1 MQRLEQFGIVYEPPW
16 EGESLY
22 QRLNALQEGNLQ
34 VAWIYETPDTSTFRY
49 RVYNMVE
56 CLKSRIPD
64 DVSASWFRVAEI
76 PRILPKLKHI
86 NTIVLARVRY
96 NSEVARLISA
106 ARSLGT
112 RVLFDCDDLVF
123 ETGAV
128 HDILDALDQD
138 SHLEEAWNLW
148 FAYIGRLEAVARQCH
163 GGITTNTFLAERL
176 AKIVDGPIHVV
187 PNFLNRQQAE
197 LSQRLLEQKRAQGF
211 NREESPSVGYF
222 SGTPTHNHDWA
233 VVAPAL
239 ESIMLE
245 DPRIKLR
252 VVGFSDF
259 LNSFHKVERSRIEV
273 LPLQDWLSLQ
283 ILISEVD
290 INLAPLRFGEFA
302 NCKSELKYFEAAA
315 VGTYTLATDT
325 FPFCQAIHQCGHAGT
340 VRADQWRQSLHQAL
354 EFVRSGAPHAAS
366 AEEGAANAFKNYGW
380 NVHSDTILSAC
391 QLA

>member
-1 MQRLEQFGIVYEPPW
+1 MQRLEQFGIVSEPPW
-16 EGESLY
+16 QGESLN
-22 QRLNALQEGNLQ
+22 QRLNALQEGSLQ
-34 VAWIYETPDTSTFRY
+34 VAWIYETPDTTTFRY

-56 CLKSRIPD
+56 CLKRRSSNNL
-64 DVSASWFRVAEI
+64 SATWFRVAEI
-76 PRILPKLKHI
+76 PCILPKLKCVD
-86 NTIVLARVRY
+86 TLVLARVRY
-96 NSEVARLISA
+96 NSEVAHLISA

-123 ETGAV
+123 DTSAV

-138 SHLEEAWNLW
+138 SSLEEAWNLW

-176 AKIVDGPIHVV
+176 ANIVDGPIHVV

-197 LSQRLLEQKRAQGF
+197 LSQRLLEIKRAQGF
-211 NREESPSVGYF
+211 NREKSPSLGYF

-252 VVGFSDF
+252 IVGFSEF
-259 LNSFHKVERSRIEV
+259 LNSFQKVERSRIEV
-273 LPLQDWLSLQ
+273 FPLQDWLSLQ

-290 INLAPLRFGEFA
+290 INLAPLRFSEFA

-325 FPFCQAIHQCGHAGT
+325 FPFRQAIKQCGHALT
-340 VRADQWRQSLHQAL
+340 VRADKWRQSLHQAL
-354 EFVRSGAPHAAS
+354 EFVRSGEPHAAS
-366 AEEGAANAFKNYGW
+366 AAEGAANAFKHYGW
-380 NVHSDTILSAC
+380 NVHGDTILSAC
-391 QLA
+391 QLS